1 MVEELDDE
9 WDTVYS
15 VEVIDT
21 TTNTIRDDIELF
33 LELCLGKQN

>member
-1 MVEELDDE
+1 MASEDDSE

-21 TTNTIRDDIELF
+21 TKLRDDVELF
-33 LELCLGKQN
+33 LELCQGPC